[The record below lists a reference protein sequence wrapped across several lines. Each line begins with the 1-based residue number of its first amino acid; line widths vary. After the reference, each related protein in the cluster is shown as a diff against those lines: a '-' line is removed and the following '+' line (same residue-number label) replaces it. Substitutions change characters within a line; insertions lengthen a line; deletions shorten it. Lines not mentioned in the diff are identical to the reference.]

1 MENND
6 KEIDTDESQKQNAPM
21 KKAVQADDNYMVTG
35 MCIGTCLGVTIGQL
49 IFNNLATGMA
59 VGMCLGLAIGS
70 GIKKK
75 K

>member
-6 KEIDTDESQKQNAPM
+6 KEIDTSDSPKQNTPG
-21 KKAVQADDNYMVTG
+21 KNTIEKDDNYMVMG
-35 MCIGTCLGVTIGQL
+35 MCIGMCLGVAVGEL
-49 IFNNLATGMA
+49 LFDNLATGMA

>member
-1 MENND
+1 MDNND
-6 KEIDTDESQKQNAPM
+6 KEIANNEAQEQDTPRE
-21 KKAVQADDNYMVTG
+21 KATEGDDNYMVTG
-35 MCIGTCLGVTIGQL
+35 MCIGMCLGVAVGQL
-49 IFNNLATGMA
+49 LFDNLATGMA